1 MAQVPTGTL
10 FDIASAYSAP
20 IAVTAVTNATQ
31 AVVTTGAAHTYT
43 NGDFVEI
50 NNGWFINRVFR
61 ILAASASVL
70 TLEGMDTTSATLYPA
85 SGAPGTIRRVS
96 TWTRI
101 TTPMQPQ
108 VQGGDP
114 NTVNYRYTDNVQTFT
129 ITDGFQPVTETLGID
144 ADSNTTAGYL
154 ALRTLTASGAMS
166 ALRKTL
172 RTGSLIVTPCTVAL
186 NESVLFQEGQINM
199 VRCTFNAGGAVTRY

>member
-10 FDIASAYSAP
+10 FDIASAYTAP
-20 IAVTAVTNATQ
+20 IAVTAVSNATQ
-31 AVVTTGAAHTYT
+31 AVVTTAAAHTYS

-50 NNGWFINRVFR
+50 NNGWFVNRVFR
-61 ILAASASVL
+61 ILSAAGSSL
-70 TLEGMDTTSATLYPA
+70 TLEGMDTTSATLYPSA
-85 SGAPGTIRRVS
+85 SAAGTIRRVS

-108 VQGGDP
+108 VSGGDP
-114 NTVNYRYTDNVQTFT
+114 NTVNFRYTDNQQTFT
-129 ITDGFQPVTETLGID
+129 ITDGFQPVTETLSMD

-154 ALRTLTASGAMS
+154 ALRALTASGAVS

-172 RTGSLIVTPCTVAL
+172 RTGSVIVTPCTVAL
-186 NESVLFQEGQINM
+186 NESVLFQEGAINM
-199 VRCTFNAGGAVTRY
+199 VRCTFNAAGAITRY